1 MMSSLAETREHYL
14 DEFQKVSRKLPGL
27 ESLRRDAADRFGALG
42 LPAGSEE
49 TWRFTDITPIVETPF
64 KTVTKPGDPARVA
77 ELARGPLQKCQLTFV
92 DGIFAPNMSTV
103 AVPDG
108 VTVAPLP
115 FRDADVSARLGRLA
129 PPDGRAFVALN
140 TAFMRDGAFV
150 RAARGVRFETPIHL
164 LFLSTDRGAPFVTH
178 PRVLIVAEEDAR
190 LSIVESYVGLSG
202 VYLSNAVTEISLAD
216 GASID
221 YTKVQRES
229 HQAFHLGALD
239 VRQGR
244 NSVFRSHS
252 IALGASISRNDAT
265 AVLAGEGSDTTLN
278 GLFEG
283 TGRQVVDNHTTIDH
297 ASPNTTSRE
306 LYKGILGGQ
315 SRGVFDGR
323 IVVRAAAQKTNAM
336 QASRNLLLSKDALVN
351 TKPQLE
357 ILANDVKCKH
367 GATVGQLDENVL
379 FYLRS
384 RGIGLADAKRLL
396 IHAFASE
403 ILDQVS
409 VEAVRT
415 QLGGC
420 LFMMTK

>member
-1 MMSSLAETREHYL
+1 VTTLVETRDHYLAE
-14 DEFQKVSRKLPGL
+14 FRKASKSLPGL
-27 ESLRRDAADRFGALG
+27 GPVRQAAVERFGQIG

-49 TWRFTDITPIVETPF
+49 AWRFTDITPIVETPF
-64 KTVTKPGDPARVA
+64 RPVTRPGDPARVA
-77 ELARGPLQKCQLTFV
+77 DLARGPLQKCQLTFV
-92 DGIFAPNMSTV
+92 DGLYAPRLSTLELPV
-103 AVPDG
+103 G
-108 VTVAPLP
+108 VTAEPLP
-115 FRDADVSARLGRLA
+115 FRDEKLADHLGRLA
-129 PPDGRAFVALN
+129 PVDGRAFVALN

-150 RAARGVRFETPIHL
+150 RVARGVRLEPPLHL

-178 PRVLIVAEEDAR
+178 PRILVVAEEDAH
-190 LSIVESYVGLSG
+190 LSVVESFVGLSG
-202 VYLSNAVTEISLAD
+202 VYLTNAVTEISIGD
-216 GASID
+216 RASVD

-229 HQAFHLGALD
+229 HQAYHVAALQ

-244 NSVFRSHS
+244 GSVFRSNS
-252 IALGASISRNDAT
+252 IALGAAISRNDAGT
-265 AVLAGEGSDTTLN
+265 ELAGEGSEATLN

-323 IVVRAAAQKTNAM
+323 ILVRAAAQKTNAM

-384 RGIGLADAKRLL
+384 RGIGLADARRLL

-403 ILDQVS
+403 ILDQI
-409 VEAVRT
+409 AVDGVRK

-420 LFMMTK
+420 LFMISN

>member
-1 MMSSLAETREHYL
+1 MTTLIETRDHYL
-14 DEFQKVSRKLPGL
+14 AEFQKAAKKLPGL
-27 ESLRRDAADRFGALG
+27 EPVRKSAAERFGALG
-42 LPAGSEE
+42 MPTGSEE
-49 TWRFTDITPIVETPF
+49 LWRFTDITPIVETPF
-64 KTVTKPGDPARVA
+64 KSVTRPGDPSRVT
-77 ELARGPLQKCQLTFV
+77 ELARGPLQGCQLTFV
-92 DGIFAPNMSTV
+92 DGLYAPRLSKTELPEGLT
-103 AVPDG
+103 AG
-108 VTVAPLP
+108 PLP
-115 FRDADVSARLGRLA
+115 FRDRDVAERMGRLA
-129 PPDGRAFVALN
+129 PVDGRAFVALN
-140 TAFMRDGAFV
+140 TAFTRDGAFV
-150 RAARGVRFETPIHL
+150 RAARGVRFDTPIHL
-164 LFLSTDRGAPFVTH
+164 LFLSTDRGAPYVTH
-178 PRVLIVAEEDAR
+178 PRILIDAAEGSR
-190 LSIVESYVGLSG
+190 LSIVESFVGISG
-202 VYLSNAVTEISLAD
+202 VYLTNAVTEISLD
-216 GASID
+216 DNASVD

-229 HQAFHLGALD
+229 HQAYHIAALQ

-244 NSVFRSHS
+244 NSVFRAHS
-252 IALGASISRNDAT
+252 IALGAAISRNDAG
-265 AVLAGEGSDTTLN
+265 AELAGEGSEATLN

-297 ASPNTTSRE
+297 LAPHTTSHE

-323 IVVRAAAQKTNAM
+323 IIVRSAAQKTNAM

-384 RGIGLADAKRLL
+384 RGIGLAEARRLL

-409 VEAVRT
+409 VEAVRA

-420 LFMMTK
+420 LFMMAH

>member
-1 MMSSLAETREHYL
+1 MTILTETRDHYVA
-14 DEFQKVSRKLPGL
+14 EFEKAAKKLPGL
-27 ESLRRDAADRFGALG
+27 EAQRKAALDRFGELG

-49 TWRFTDITPIVETPF
+49 EWRFTDISPIVETSF
-64 KTVTKPGDPARVA
+64 KSVTRPGDPSRVA
-77 ELARGPLQKCQLTFV
+77 DLARGLLQGCQLTFV
-92 DGIFAPNMSTV
+92 DGLFAPKLSKVELPEGITAGPM
-103 AVPDG
+103 
-108 VTVAPLP
+108 P
-115 FRDADVSARLGRLA
+115 FRDGDVTQRLGRLA
-129 PPDGRAFVALN
+129 PVDGRAFVALN
-140 TAFMRDGAFV
+140 TAFTRDGAYV
-150 RAARGVRFETPIHL
+150 RAARGARFETPIHL
-164 LFLSTDRGAPFVTH
+164 LFLSTDRGAPYVTH
-178 PRVLIVAEEDAR
+178 PRVLIEAEDDAR
-190 LSIVESYVGLSG
+190 LTVVESYVGLSG
-202 VYLSNAVTEISLAD
+202 VYLTNAVTEISM
-216 GASID
+216 GVNSSVD

-229 HQAFHLGALD
+229 HQAYHVAALQ

-244 NSVFRSHS
+244 GSAFRSHS
-252 IALGASISRNDAT
+252 IALGAAISRNDAG
-265 AVLAGEGSDTTLN
+265 AALAGEGAEATLN

-283 TGRQVVDNHTTIDH
+283 TGRQLVDNHTTIDH
-297 ASPNTTSRE
+297 MAPNTTSRE

-323 IVVRAAAQKTNAM
+323 IIVRPEAQKTNAM

-384 RGIGLADAKRLL
+384 RGIGLADARRLL

-403 ILDQVS
+403 VLDQVT
-409 VEAVRT
+409 VEAVRK

-420 LFMMTK
+420 LFMIAN

>member
-1 MMSSLAETREHYL
+1 MTSLVETRDHYL
-14 DEFQKVSRKLPGL
+14 AEFQKAAKRLPGL
-27 ESLRRDAADRFGALG
+27 GPARMAAAERFGQIG
-42 LPAGSEE
+42 LPTGHEE

-64 KTVTKPGDPARVA
+64 RSVTRPGDPSRVA
-77 ELARGPLQKCQLTFV
+77 DLARGALQKCQLTFV
-92 DGIFAPNMSTV
+92 DGLYAPRFSTV
-103 AVPDG
+103 ELPAG
-108 VTVAPLP
+108 ITAGPLP
-115 FRDADVSARLGRLA
+115 FSDLQVSKRVGLLA
-129 PPDGRAFVALN
+129 PVDGRAFVALN
-140 TAFMRDGAFV
+140 TAFTRDGAHV
-150 RAARGVRFETPIHL
+150 RVGKGVRHDTPIHL
-164 LFLSTDRGAPFVTH
+164 LFLSTDRGAPYVTH
-178 PRVLIVAEEDAR
+178 PRILIEVEDNAR
-190 LSIVESYVGLSG
+190 VSVVESFLGLSG
-202 VYLSNAVTEISLAD
+202 IYLTNAVTEVSLGD
-216 GASID
+216 GATLD

-229 HQAFHLGALD
+229 HQAYHVAAME

-244 NSVFRSHS
+244 GSVLRSHS
-252 IALGASISRNDAT
+252 IALGAAISRNDAGT
-265 AVLAGEGSDTTLN
+265 QLAGEGAEATLN

-297 ASPNTTSRE
+297 RSPHTTSRE

-323 IVVRAAAQKTNAM
+323 IVVRPEAQKTNAM

-384 RGIGLADAKRLL
+384 RGIGLADARRLL

-403 ILDQVS
+403 ILDQVT
-409 VEAVRT
+409 VNEVRA

-420 LFMMTK
+420 LFMMTN

>member
-1 MMSSLAETREHYL
+1 VTILAETRDHYVA
-14 DEFQKVSRKLPGL
+14 EFQKASKSLPGL
-27 ESLRRDAADRFGALG
+27 APERKAALERFTQLG

-49 TWRFTDITPIVETPF
+49 EWRFTDITPIVETPF
-64 KTVTKPGDPARVA
+64 KSVTRPGDPSRVA
-77 ELARGPLQKCQLTFV
+77 ELAKGLLHGCQLTFV
-92 DGIFAPNMSTV
+92 DGLFAPRLSTCNL
-103 AVPDG
+103 PGG
-108 VTVAPLP
+108 VTAGPLP
-115 FRDADVSARLGRLA
+115 FRNREVTERLGRLA
-129 PPDGRAFVALN
+129 PVDGRAFVALN
-140 TAFMRDGAFV
+140 TAFARDGAFV
-150 RAARGVRFETPIHL
+150 KTERGVRHETPIHL
-164 LFLSTDRGAPFVTH
+164 LFLSTDRGSPYVTH
-178 PRVLIVAEEDAR
+178 PRILIEAAEGSS

-202 VYLSNAVTEISLAD
+202 TYLTNAVTEISL
-216 GASID
+216 GENASVD

-229 HQAFHLGALD
+229 HQAYHVAALQ
-239 VRQGR
+239 VRQAR
-244 NSVFRSHS
+244 NSVFRAHS
-252 IALGASISRNDAT
+252 IALGAAISRNDAG
-265 AVLAGEGSDTTLN
+265 AELAGEGADATLN

-297 ASPNTTSRE
+297 AAPHTTSRE

-323 IVVRAAAQKTNAM
+323 IIVRPAAQKTNAM

-384 RGIGLADAKRLL
+384 RGIGLADARRLL

-409 VEAVRT
+409 VEAVRK

-420 LFMMTK
+420 LFMISN

>member
-1 MMSSLAETREHYL
+1 MTSLAETRDHYMA
-14 DEFQKVSRKLPGL
+14 EFQKAAKSLPGL
-27 ESLRRDAADRFGALG
+27 GPARKAALERFGRLG

-49 TWRFTDITPIVETPF
+49 SWRFTDIAPIVETPF
-64 KTVTKPGDPARVA
+64 RSVTRPGDPARVA
-77 ELARGPLQKCQLTFV
+77 DLARGPLQKCQLTFV
-92 DGIFAPNMSTV
+92 DGLYAPRFST
-103 AVPDG
+103 AEFPEG
-108 VTVAPLP
+108 VTAGPMP
-115 FRDADVSARLGRLA
+115 YRDEKIAERLGQLV
-129 PPDGRAFVALN
+129 PVDGRAFVALN
-140 TAFMRDGAFV
+140 AAFTRDGAFV
-150 RAARGVRFETPIHL
+150 RIARGVKFQAPLHL
-164 LFLSTDRGAPFVTH
+164 LFLSTDRGAPYVTH
-178 PRVLIVAEEDAR
+178 PRILIVAEDDAQ
-190 LSIVESYVGLSG
+190 LSVVESYVGLSG
-202 VYLSNAVTEISLAD
+202 VYLTNAVTEIFLGDNSTV
-216 GASID
+216 D

-229 HQAFHLGALD
+229 HQAYHVAALQ

-244 NSVFRSHS
+244 GSHFRSHS
-252 IALGASISRNDAT
+252 IALGAAISRNDAGT
-265 AVLAGEGSDTTLN
+265 ELAGEGSEATLN

-297 ASPNTTSRE
+297 ASPHTTSRE

-323 IVVRAAAQKTNAM
+323 ILVRAAAQKTNAM

-384 RGIGLADAKRLL
+384 RGIGLADARRLL

-409 VEAVRT
+409 VAEVKA

-420 LFMMTK
+420 LFMISR